1 MHEWKSYTKRSE
13 QKFYFLADK
22 RFTKYCYYRPGL
34 PAHKLDMSLT
44 VLFLPPCDR
53 IMQNCQ
59 HPRILICPFTTL
71 SMTFS
76 ALTGS
81 FHHLTWESEGT
92 SFFFKTSSFFF
103 FPHHFSCAVTKFTIG
118 EQIFVTCALK
128 ADRQAHHS
136 KFSGSFQISP
146 NLTAKLF
153 QTSAMW
159 LPSCLR
165 KCL

>member
-1 MHEWKSYTKRSE
+1 MPSWQSENYSESPKPRLSHHCVLNACLEWWHFRAIVHEWKSYTKRSE

-92 SFFFKTSSFFF
+92 FFFFKPVVFFF
-103 FPHHFSCAVTKFTIG
+103 FPPS
-118 EQIFVTCALK
+118 
-128 ADRQAHHS
+128 
-136 KFSGSFQISP
+136 ISRVLLL
-146 NLTAKLF
+146 NL
-153 QTSAMW
+153 Q
-159 LPSCLR
+159 
-165 KCL
+165 